1 MKIPRKQFVTFS
13 FHHPSVVWALGT
25 SRNFQIGISFMG
37 SVVSGTQQSRSDL
50 QEVSLAVSP
59 EDLEN
64 LVWDQGSSLRTLR
77 GKQVFS

>member
-64 LVWDQGSSLRTLR
+64 HVWDQGSSLRTLR